1 MSGSVVVAP
10 DKVVTVA
17 YRLTDEE
24 GRLLEERTAEEPAVF
39 VVGRDQILHA
49 LERALMGQTPG
60 YSCVVS
66 VGPRDGFGEYRED
79 LIMEMP
85 RDNFPP
91 GVEIVE
97 EMKFNTVGPNGLPA
111 VIRVISVEDDIV
123 VVDGNHPLAGMSL
136 IFDVRIL
143 RVRDALPE
151 ELASGEP
158 LDDDDG
164 NDPERSDL
172 H

>member
-10 DKVVTVA
+10 EKIVTVT
-17 YRLTDEE
+17 YVLTDED
-24 GRLLEERTAEEPAVF
+24 GRVLEERTVAEPAVF
-39 VVGRDQILHA
+39 IVGRDQILHS

-60 YSCVVS
+60 YSTVVS
-66 VGPRDGFGEYRED
+66 VEPSNGFGEYRED

-85 RDNFPP
+85 HDNFPP
-91 GVEIVE
+91 GVSLAEG
-97 EMKFNTVGPNGLPA
+97 MKFNTVGPNGLPA
-111 VIRVISVEDDIV
+111 VIRVVSVEEDFV

-151 ELASGEP
+151 ELATGEP
-158 LDDDDG
+158 SDDESG
-164 NDPERSDL
+164 DPERSDL